1 MYLFRCDQN
10 QAQEAEQQ
18 IRLEFQRLHDALL
31 TEERLRLDALAAEEE
46 QKIAAIQELSGNIR
60 QDVVGLRKLVESVKR
75 EMGNEDVLLLQVGSS
90 FSTTLRT
97 TATKAAFL
105 HHILISVSEFPGFET
120 KVSSLSHSYAAVAI
134 PTPPPH

>member
-1 MYLFRCDQN
+1 MCLFRCDQN

-46 QKIAAIQELSGNIR
+46 QKIAAIQELSGTIR
-60 QDVVGLRKLVESVKR
+60 RDVVGLRKLVESVKR

-97 TATKAAFL
+97 TAAKLLPSPYSHFCFR
-105 HHILISVSEFPGFET
+105 ISR
-120 KVSSLSHSYAAVAI
+120 I
-134 PTPPPH
+134 